1 MMEPTCSRS
10 GLRGAGSGLH
20 GAVLWLGAVFWL
32 GAGGCVAPAPE
43 RLTCDDV
50 LSPSQFENGDLEAL
64 ISGTSGKGCADGGCH
79 DGKTRQQGLR
89 LDSSVYV
96 YEELSTR
103 PDILYAMVAS
113 GEMPAGNGTRWDEAD
128 LRLFRS
134 WYCNGGFPP

>member
-1 MMEPTCSRS
+1 MSQPPSARAW
-10 GLRGAGSGLH
+10 LAGARRLF
-20 GAVLWLGAVFWL
+20 GALLVLGAS
-32 GAGGCVAPAPE
+32 GCVAPGSE

-50 LSPSQFENGDLEAL
+50 LSPSQFKDADLEAL
-64 ISGTSGKGCADGGCH
+64 ISGTSGKGCASEGCH
-79 DGKTRQQGLR
+79 DGKTRQEGFR
-89 LDSSVYV
+89 LDSSLYV

-113 GEMPAGNGTRWDEAD
+113 GEMPAGDGTRWGEDD